1 MISITHG
8 GFAGFTPWTGPTPAP
23 RQMGLVQNTRPVPR
37 GMARTTQPVAFPSQV
52 SLDGPQL
59 GFLAEIGTFLF
70 EGLGF
75 LFEQLAV
82 ALKTAVDFLMEGV
95 DLVLGGLADAV
106 GSIPFIGPL
115 LGKILLLGASVIEFA
130 LNIPVRILQGT
141 ANILTG
147 IGEFINE
154 TWGEDKKEAE
164 INGAKE
170 DILSQA
176 PAGIKDGVKD
186 ILDAVGVTGSD
197 TNPNTSRN
205 PNNPD
210 QADTTRGSDEDVKD
224 KRDDAA
230 SGGGEILGIPTN
242 DLVTYGIPAAG
253 GAIAL
258 AILL

>member
-1 MISITHG
+1 
-8 GFAGFTPWTGPTPAP
+8 
-23 RQMGLVQNTRPVPR
+23 
-37 GMARTTQPVAFPSQV
+37 
-52 SLDGPQL
+52 
-59 GFLAEIGTFLF
+59 
-70 EGLGF
+70 
-75 LFEQLAV
+75 
-82 ALKTAVDFLMEGV
+82 MEGV

-106 GSIPFIGPL
+106 ESIPFIGPL

-197 TNPNTSRN
+197 TNPNTGRN

-210 QADTTRGSDEDVKD
+210 QADTTRGSDEEVREN
-224 KRDDAA
+224 RDNV
-230 SGGGEILGIPTN
+230 GNEILGVPTN
-242 DLVTYGIPAAG
+242 DLLTYGIPAVGTAV
-253 GAIAL
+253 AL